1 MVRDDV
7 HKITIKLCKLES
19 VKQAKELTPVRFREK
34 YYGFLQHN
42 NKQADY
48 EIMSS
53 SVRIY

>member
-34 YYGFLQHN
+34 YYGFLQHII
-42 NKQADY
+42 NKQ
-48 EIMSS
+48 IM
-53 SVRIY
+53 R